1 MTISSST
8 RTAGPFLGDGST
20 TALPFGFKVF
30 ATTDVLVQR
39 TSADGAQLALT
50 LGGDYTVAL
59 NADQNAAPGGV
70 VTLLDPAVDF
80 PTGSS
85 ITLTS
90 AVAATQPLSL
100 ANGGPFLAKSIEDAL
115 DRLTL
120 LLQQQALSLD
130 GAIRAPLV
138 ETLTELPAATT
149 RRGKMM
155 AFDASTGDL
164 VLPSFTITQVANAV
178 AAAYAS
184 GLVLP
189 FLNVLDFG
197 AVGDGVTD
205 DTAAIQTVIDLA
217 SGGKIYFPSGTYRVT
232 ATVLMNTRGLT
243 LCGISQLTTT
253 LLIDQTSGPGISV
266 SASYCRISGIKVQA
280 SATRAVYTTG
290 SAYALATG
298 LFGVQIYNNGGFL
311 TQTRLDRV
319 WSIGHPNNG
328 FYMGGEGA
336 DSMFINC
343 AAYSNRGHGFY
354 FDGRTLL
361 GGTASRCGLVSLVHC
376 RALDNGGNAVF
387 ADDTSAPCYRMWF
400 HNFETIVNAW
410 NTSISGLINAEI
422 RLGGEQQHLNQCAQ
436 SDKNG
441 DTRTTTD
448 QGYPRL
454 AKSLLSAGIYLGS
467 NTRGVTLTQNRFIS
481 TRRGVQTNSTMS
493 GLHLYVR
500 GAYFTQQEISSGAT
514 NQLFG
519 FDIGSG
525 YKCLDIEVESGM
537 PVNFMVSTP
546 TTGGRAKIGNTD
558 GLIYGNST
566 GGVFARNGYVD
577 ATISSSAVNAQSRY
591 INLLTPSAVNL
602 VQINFAGSANPL
614 PAGET
619 INFYNASAYTVTLKH
634 GTSAGYIRT
643 KSGTDV
649 TVLAGQSF
657 SVVTDP
663 SGNPFEV

>member
-1 MTISSST
+1 MADLGTVVSRVT
-8 RTAGPFLGDGST
+8 RIT
-20 TALPFGFKVF
+20 TAWIQDVNNFIYRTIGGSGGAALVGF
-30 ATTDVLVQR
+30 
-39 TSADGAQLALT
+39 
-50 LGGDYTVAL
+50 
-59 NADQNAAPGGV
+59 
-70 VTLLDPAVDF
+70 
-80 PTGSS
+80 
-85 ITLTS
+85 I
-90 AVAATQPLSL
+90 
-100 ANGGPFLAKSIEDAL
+100 
-115 DRLTL
+115 
-120 LLQQQALSLD
+120 
-130 GAIRAPLV
+130 
-138 ETLTELPAATT
+138 
-149 RRGKMM
+149 
-155 AFDASTGDL
+155 
-164 VLPSFTITQVANAV
+164 
-178 AAAYAS
+178 AS
-184 GLVLP
+184 GTGAVLRT
-189 FLNVLDFG
+189 LQSRLRETVSVADYG

-205 DTAAIQTVIDLA
+205 DTAAIQAAITAANGRTVNL
-217 SGGKIYFPSGTYRVT
+217 PPGTYKLTASLTLSTQGTVLVGAGPL
-232 ATVLMNTRGLT
+232 ATV
-243 LCGISQLTTT
+243 
-253 LLIDQTSGPGISV
+253 LLIDQTSGPGV
-266 SASYCRISGIKVQA
+266 SIAAPYCALLGLKIQA
-280 SATRAVYTTG
+280 SSTRATYTTG
-290 SAYALATG
+290 STYDLVVG

-319 WSIGHPNNG
+319 WSTGHPNNG

-361 GGTASRCGLVSLVHC
+361 GGTTSRCGLISLIHC

-410 NTSISGLINAEI
+410 NTSISGLINAEMH
-422 RLGGEQQHLNQCAQ
+422 LGGEQQHLNQCAQ

-467 NTRGVTLTQNRFIS
+467 NTRGVTITQNRFIS
-481 TRRGVQTNSTMS
+481 TRRGVQTNSTMA

-500 GAYFTQQEISSGAT
+500 GAYFTQQEISSGST

-525 YKCLDIEVESGM
+525 YKCLDIEAEDGM
-537 PVNFMVSTP
+537 PVNYMVSTA
-546 TTGGRAKIGNTD
+546 TTGGRVKIGGID
-558 GLIYGNST
+558 GLVYGNST

-577 ATISSSAVNAQSRY
+577 ATIASNAVNAQSRF

-619 INFYNASAYTVTLKH
+619 VYFYNASAYTVTLKH

-649 TVLAGQSF
+649 TVLTGQSF

-663 SGNPFEV
+663 SGNPFEI

>member
-1 MTISSST
+1 MTESVAAQTPVTEHVGNGVTTSFAYTFQLLDSADLVVELDGVVQT
-8 RTAGPFLGDGST
+8 SGYTVSGVGVLAGGSVLFT
-20 TALPFGFKVF
+20 TAPASDVSVLLRRS
-30 ATTDVLVQR
+30 TDLSR
-39 TSADGAQLALT
+39 STSYTYAGDLSETVVDADFNRLWHAMQERAEVEGRAL
-50 LGGDYTVAL
+50 
-59 NADQNAAPGGV
+59 
-70 VTLLDPAVDF
+70 
-80 PTGSS
+80 
-85 ITLTS
+85 
-90 AVAATQPLSL
+90 
-100 ANGGPFLAKSIEDAL
+100 
-115 DRLTL
+115 
-120 LLQQQALSLD
+120 
-130 GAIRAPLV
+130 RAPV
-138 ETLTELPAATT
+138 GETVSALPPATT
-149 RRGKMM
+149 RRGKLL
-155 AFDASTGDL
+155 AFDTSTGDP
-164 VLPSFTITQVANAV
+164 VLSSFTLPQVANAV

-189 FLNVLDFG
+189 SINVLDFG
-197 AVGDGVTD
+197 AVGDGITD
-205 DTAAIQTVIDLA
+205 DTAAIQAAINLA
-217 SGGKIYFPSGTYRVT
+217 SGANIYLPSGTYRVT
-232 ATVLMNTRGLT
+232 APLLMATQGLT
-243 LCGISQLTTT
+243 LVGASQLTST

-266 SASYCRISGIKVQA
+266 SSPYCRIGGIRVQA

-290 SAYALATG
+290 SAYELAVG

-361 GGTASRCGLVSLVHC
+361 GGTTSRCGLVSLVHC

-387 ADDTSAPCYRMWF
+387 ADDTAAPCYRMWF
-400 HNFETIVNAW
+400 HNFETITNAW

-422 RLGGEQQHLNQCAQ
+422 RLGGENQHLNQCAQ
-436 SDKNG
+436 SDMSG

-481 TRRGVQTNSTMS
+481 TRRGVQTNSTMA

-500 GAYFTQQEISSGAT
+500 GAYFTQQVISSGAT

-525 YKCLDIEVESGM
+525 YKCLDIEVESGA

-546 TTGGRAKIGNTD
+546 TTGGRAKIGNTE

-602 VQINFAGSANPL
+602 VQIAFAGSGNLL

-619 INFYNASAYTVTLKH
+619 LHFYNASAYTITLKH
-634 GTSAGYIRT
+634 GTGAGYIRT

-657 SVVTDP
+657 SVFTDP